1 MDLPLQATGNPLPT
15 GRISVSCRHTV
26 WRGKEGKTFLFC
38 QPSLGA
44 LEVLALR
51 WVLIQATRK
60 SALMGTDYK
69 EQDDVPGD

>member
-15 GRISVSCRHTV
+15 VRISVSCRHTV
-26 WRGKEGKTFLFC
+26 WRGKEGEAFLFC
-38 QPSLGA
+38 PSSLGA

-51 WVLIQATRK
+51 WVLIEATRN
-60 SALMGTDYK
+60 SVLMGTHYE